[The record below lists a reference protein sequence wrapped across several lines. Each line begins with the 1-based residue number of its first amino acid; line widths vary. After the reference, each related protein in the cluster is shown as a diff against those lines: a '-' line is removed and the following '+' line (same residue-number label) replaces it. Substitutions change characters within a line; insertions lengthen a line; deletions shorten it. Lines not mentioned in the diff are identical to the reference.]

1 VNRKWA
7 ITGVAIVL
15 AVAAYFVGCVGY
27 YAYWVDGYQIAV
39 HLRRMGDS
47 PVVGVVVRPLYPQ
60 DFELGTKALGS
71 APASS
76 PRYFGVFEMLGMR
89 PEPVADEASPITV
102 NVRRHGKDETFP
114 RRKRVHEFRQEK
126 LALGVYFAD
135 GSRNCYIFDIP
146 APDEPPDISA
156 EIATGAGE
164 PADAMDSRAAS
175 SVMDHPKAASH

>member
-1 VNRKWA
+1 
-7 ITGVAIVL
+7 
-15 AVAAYFVGCVGY
+15 
-27 YAYWVDGYQIAV
+27 
-39 HLRRMGDS
+39 
-47 PVVGVVVRPLYPQ
+47 
-60 DFELGTKALGS
+60 
-71 APASS
+71 
-76 PRYFGVFEMLGMR
+76 MLGMR

>member
-1 VNRKWA
+1 MAVNRKWW
-7 ITGVAIVL
+7 ITSVAVVL
-15 AVAAYFVGCVGY
+15 AVAAFFAGCVGY
-27 YAYWVDGYQIAV
+27 YTYWVGGYQVVV

-60 DFELGTKALGS
+60 DFELATKALGS

-76 PRYFGVFEMLGMR
+76 PRYFGVLEMFGVR
-89 PEPVADEASPITV
+89 PEPVADEASSITV
-102 NVRRHGKDETFP
+102 NVMRHGKDETFP

-146 APDEPPDISA
+146 APDELPDILA
-156 EIATGAGE
+156 EIAAGAGE
-164 PADAMDSRAAS
+164 PPDAMDSR
-175 SVMDHPKAASH
+175 